1 MGTIREGSELTP
13 HTKELVG
20 GLSIGADFLVDSETG
35 EPLVDS
41 ETGEYLLNS
50 ED

>member
-1 MGTIREGSELTP
+1 MGTIREGSELVP

-20 GLSIGADFLVDSETG
+20 GLDIGTDFLFDSETS
-35 EPLVDS
+35 EPLTDS
-41 ETGEYLLNS
+41 ENSEYLLNS